1 MNSYINIQFQRSLF
15 TLYIKMILLIFGYI
29 FVIGLLKG
37 GIVIC
42 KIQTDTMIREK
53 DSRLVNAISDDQKYT
68 AISCINKC
76 VLYTPQ
82 CRSVSFSHSERRCLL
97 HMDHP
102 HSSTAQLTSA
112 AGFSLY
118 YSLTAECDEGWERFE
133 TRCYMFVTNKLS
145 WVQADTFCRGMDSN
159 LLKVD
164 NEAEDTFVRDKCAEH
179 GMGFYWIGARF
190 SDQYN
195 EYRWYDGTGISY
207 KNGWGQGQPDA
218 TGGCVDMLGKWGFAW
233 NDHKDCFSTYG
244 GSICEKG
251 LFD

>member
-1 MNSYINIQFQRSLF
+1 VIDFNFWNNELKHLNFISYRHNYDIRVMSKRQINSYINIQFQRSLF

-53 DSRLVNAISDDQKYT
+53 DSRLVNAISDDQNYT

-118 YSLTAECDEGWERFE
+118 YSLTA
-133 TRCYMFVTNKLS
+133 
-145 WVQADTFCRGMDSN
+145 GM
-159 LLKVD
+159 
-164 NEAEDTFVRDKCAEH
+164 
-179 GMGFYWIGARF
+179 W
-190 SDQYN
+190 
-195 EYRWYDGTGISY
+195 
-207 KNGWGQGQPDA
+207 
-218 TGGCVDMLGKWGFAW
+218 
-233 NDHKDCFSTYG
+233 
-244 GSICEKG
+244 
-251 LFD
+251 